1 VPRRARYALGGA
13 AAGVA
18 LLFIIWFAAFHIG
31 VVQRADQAIF
41 RGFIDLDQRPR
52 VDGIASFI
60 ANLCDPNPFV
70 WLGTIPVLVA
80 LARRRLAVALA
91 IAGILLGA
99 NETTQL
105 LKPLLAQPRADWLLG
120 GTASVAPDSWPSGHA
135 TAAMSLALCFVLAAP
150 SRLRPLAAALGAAFA
165 ASVSYSFLTLGWHYP
180 SDVFGGFLVA
190 GTWTALSVAALSALD
205 ARRRQPRARSEARRA
220 PVRTALG
227 APAVALLGA
236 LALAALV
243 ALAALIALAGPHAV
257 VIHTRAHEAFLIGAA
272 AIGALGVALAS
283 GVVLALRR

>member
-1 VPRRARYALGGA
+1 MPRHARYAVGGA
-13 AAGVA
+13 VVGVA
-18 LLFIIWFAAFHIG
+18 LLFITWFAAFHIG

-41 RGFIDLDQRPR
+41 RGFIALDQRPR

-60 ANLCDPNPFV
+60 ANLCDPNPYV
-70 WLGTIPVLVA
+70 WFATIPVLVA

-99 NETTQL
+99 NATTQL
-105 LKPLLAQPRADWLLG
+105 LKPVLAQPRADWLLG
-120 GTASVAPDSWPSGHA
+120 GTAYVSPASWPSGHA

-150 SRLRPLAAALGAAFA
+150 SRLRPLMAALGAGFA
-165 ASVSYSFLTLGWHYP
+165 AAVSYSFLTLGWHYP

-190 GTWTALSVAALSALD
+190 GTWTALAVAALSVLD
-205 ARRRQPRARSEARRA
+205 ARRRQPRVRAETRRV
-220 PVRTALG
+220 PVPMALG
-227 APAVALLGA
+227 PPVAVLLGA

-243 ALAALIALAGPHAV
+243 ALAGPHAIV
-257 VIHTRAHEAFLIGAA
+257 MDTRAHEALLVGAA

-283 GVVLALRR
+283 GVVLALRRWLGYR